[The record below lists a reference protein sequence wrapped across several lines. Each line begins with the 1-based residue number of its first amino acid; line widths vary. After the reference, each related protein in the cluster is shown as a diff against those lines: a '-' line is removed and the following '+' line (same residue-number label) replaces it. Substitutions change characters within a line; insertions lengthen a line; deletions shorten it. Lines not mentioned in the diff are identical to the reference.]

1 VRKRL
6 LSLAVAPVL
15 LLAGPAAA
23 PAQEEQYVAPS
34 LEAEQGSGEQALG
47 PQTVPAPSAGPE
59 AAPALAQQVAEQSQ
73 TDTEQSQTDTEQSQT
88 EEEPQSPEE
97 VPNQYCDPLAEEG
110 CEQSGNDQQ
119 SGDGSTE
126 AGAVAPAT
134 TVGGELASTGAPIGL
149 FALVGSALLGAGAAL
164 RRLSRGTRAG

>member
-6 LSLAVAPVL
+6 ISLAVAPVL

-23 PAQEEQYVAPS
+23 PAQEEQYIAPS
-34 LEAEQGSGEQALG
+34 LEAAAA
-47 PQTVPAPSAGPE
+47 PQNPAPAPTPSAGPE
-59 AAPALAQQVAEQSQ
+59 ATQAVTQQVAELSQ
-73 TDTEQSQTDTEQSQT
+73 TDTEPSQTETDQSQT
-88 EEEPQSPEE
+88 ETTEDESQTPIDEPG
-97 VPNQYCDPLAEEG
+97 QYCDPLAEDG
-110 CEQSGNDQQ
+110 CEKSGNKTDQQ
-119 SGDGSTE
+119 SGVEST
-126 AGAVAPAT
+126 AVAPAT